1 MKKEIVIGEKHM
13 MITSS
18 ALTPF
23 TYKDL
28 TGRDM
33 LPDIANVENAISG
46 ITEQEEKEQIET
58 LSGLLET
65 LLRLAYV
72 MNQEAD
78 NTAPTWKEW
87 LKGIKHTLKD
97 RDWIKEVMEVASNCF
112 LGNIEEN
119 INTEQ

>member
-1 MKKEIVIGEKHM
+1 MKKEIVIGEKRM

-78 NTAPTWKEW
+78 NTAPAWKEW

>member
-23 TYKDL
+23 TYKDV

-33 LPDIANVENAISG
+33 LPDIASLENSINEIS
-46 ITEQEEKEQIET
+46 TQAEKEQIQT

-78 NTAPTWKEW
+78 NSAPAWKEW

-97 RDWIKEVMEVASNCF
+97 REWIKEVMEVASNCF
-112 LGNIEEN
+112 LGNIEEEL
-119 INTEQ
+119 NTDE